1 MSNKK
6 RENEDCNVCG
16 RRLTSWERRLSKSLG
31 YWYPVCEGCIAREY
45 DMDVEVL
52 RERME
57 DFYGMR
63 PCQGL

>member
-6 RENEDCNVCG
+6 RESEDCNACS
-16 RRLTSWERRLSKSLG
+16 RRLTSWDLRLSKSLG
-31 YWYPVCEGCIAREY
+31 YRYPVCEACIAREY

-52 RERME
+52 RDRME